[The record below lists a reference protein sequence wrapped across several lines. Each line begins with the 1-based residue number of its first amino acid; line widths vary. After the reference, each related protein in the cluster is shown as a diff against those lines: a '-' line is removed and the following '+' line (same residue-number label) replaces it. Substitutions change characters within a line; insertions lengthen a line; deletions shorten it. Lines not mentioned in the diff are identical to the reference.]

1 VYRNVLVLCPMAD
14 FLFSDAVRRS
24 ISSSREVCY
33 NFCNICDESMFWPR
47 CWIINFCILAKLS
60 AQLRLVKF
68 SSPAETI
75 WEIFYKSL
83 NKKKWRQIRL
93 ASFAVLIEGQINS
106 SYTFVWISGVRIS
119 GNMLALNLAERR
131 CWSLNSTEMW
141 LCKVR

>member
-1 VYRNVLVLCPMAD
+1 M
-14 FLFSDAVRRS
+14 
-24 ISSSREVCY
+24 
-33 NFCNICDESMFWPR
+33 
-47 CWIINFCILAKLS
+47 
-60 AQLRLVKF
+60 KF

-131 CWSLNSTEMW
+131 C
-141 LCKVR
+141 